1 MDVVIPT
8 TCRCFKKKMTIYF
21 SYVHNLFKFFLFI
34 LKNQNYSSLRINT
47 MLSMRFTLVGSFII
61 DNHDRYLVANSN
73 TLQYSRF
80 LRLWFGILVFG

>member
-1 MDVVIPT
+1 VTLSYISKHQKDVITFPT
-8 TCRCFKKKMTIYF
+8 SIISLIF
-21 SYVHNLFKFFLFI
+21 SRFI
-34 LKNQNYSSLRINT
+34 IKNQNFSSLRINT

-80 LRLWFGILVFG
+80 LRLWFGIMVFG